1 LEQSIKQRIVGIA
14 VLLIAAVVLLPAL
27 FDGEGSYPLPL
38 ESRIP
43 APAPFPDAPRA
54 VPERPVVTADS
65 ADIRIA
71 TNPTLQA
78 IEEDVPEPVAQEQ
91 IAQDAAADATSDD
104 IRPSEP
110 LAPEAPANDTP
121 SLAPAAPEQTPAA
134 AIPEPAADATP
145 DATPRPAASAPASL
159 DSTGLPQGWSVRLA
173 SFSNQTNARNLVE
186 RLQTNG
192 HRAYMR
198 EVTSSQ
204 GPLTAVYVGPDVDRA
219 AAQRL
224 REQLQ
229 REYDLA
235 GIVVRY
241 EIEEL

>member
-1 LEQSIKQRIVGIA
+1 MEQSIKQRIVGIA
-14 VLLIAAVVLLPAL
+14 VLLVAAVVLLPAL

-43 APAPFPDAPRA
+43 APVPFPDAPRA
-54 VPERPVVTADS
+54 VPERPVITADS

-71 TNPTLQA
+71 TNPTLEA
-78 IEEDVPEPVAQEQ
+78 VEEEVPEPVAQEQ
-91 IAQDAAADATSDD
+91 IAQSAAESAPETPVDETPEISA
-104 IRPSEP
+104 P
-110 LAPEAPANDTP
+110 LART
-121 SLAPAAPEQTPAA
+121 APEQTPAPA
-134 AIPEPAADATP
+134 VPEPAPAAAPTP
-145 DATPRPAASAPASL
+145 TPAPAASAPASL

-186 RLQTNG
+186 RLQNNG
-192 HRAYMR
+192 HRAYTR
-198 EVTSSQ
+198 QLSSSQ

-224 REQLQ
+224 QAQLQ

>member
-1 LEQSIKQRIVGIA
+1 MEQSIKQRIVGIA

-43 APAPFPDAPRA
+43 APAPFPDTPRA

-71 TNPTLQA
+71 TNPTLQE
-78 IEEDVPEPVAQEQ
+78 IEEEVPEPVAQEQ
-91 IAQDAAADATSDD
+91 ITDGSAANATTDD
-104 IRPSEP
+104 IRFSDRPVPEP
-110 LAPEAPANDTP
+110 RPNDTVALAPT
-121 SLAPAAPEQTPAA
+121 APEQTPAA
-134 AIPEPAADATP
+134 VSEPEPEPEPAAS
-145 DATPRPAASAPASL
+145 AAASL

-186 RLQTNG
+186 RLQSNG
-192 HRAYMR
+192 HRAYTR
-198 EVTSSQ
+198 QLSSSR

-224 REQLQ
+224 QEQLQ
-229 REYDLA
+229 RDYDLA

>member
-1 LEQSIKQRIVGIA
+1 MEQSIKQRIVGIA

-54 VPERPVVTADS
+54 VPERPVVTSDS

-78 IEEDVPEPVAQEQ
+78 VEEDVPEPVAQEQ
-91 IAQDAAADATSDD
+91 IAAGSAIATTDD
-104 IRPSEP
+104 IQFSDRPVPEP
-110 LAPEAPANDTP
+110 EPE
-121 SLAPAAPEQTPAA
+121 PEPEPDVT
-134 AIPEPAADATP
+134 PEPAAS
-145 DATPRPAASAPASL
+145 AAASL

-186 RLQTNG
+186 RLQSNG
-192 HRAYMR
+192 HRAYTR
-198 EVTSSQ
+198 QLSSSQ

-229 REYDLA
+229 RDYDLA

>member
-1 LEQSIKQRIVGIA
+1 MEQSIKQRIVGIA

-78 IEEDVPEPVAQEQ
+78 VEEDVPEPVPQEQ
-91 IAQDAAADATSDD
+91 LADGSAAIAGDD
-104 IRPSEP
+104 TQSGDSP
-110 LAPEAPANDTP
+110 
-121 SLAPAAPEQTPAA
+121 APAAQVNESAPLPTAAEPATAQAAPELTPDAV
-134 AIPEPAADATP
+134 PDSPEEPAASTV
-145 DATPRPAASAPASL
+145 ASL

-186 RLQTNG
+186 RLQSNG
-192 HRAYMR
+192 HRAYTR
-198 EVTSSQ
+198 QVSSSQ

-229 REYDLA
+229 RDYDLA

>member
-1 LEQSIKQRIVGIA
+1 MEQSIKQRIVGIA
-14 VLLIAAVVLLPAL
+14 VLLVAAVVLLPAL

-43 APAPFPDAPRA
+43 APVPFPDAPRA
-54 VPERPVVTADS
+54 VPERPVITADS

-71 TNPTLQA
+71 TNPTLEA
-78 IEEDVPEPVAQEQ
+78 VEEEVPEPVAQEQ
-91 IAQDAAADATSDD
+91 IAQSVAETAPETPADETPEISA
-104 IRPSEP
+104 P
-110 LAPEAPANDTP
+110 LARTAPEQAPVPAVP
-121 SLAPAAPEQTPAA
+121 EPAPAATPA
-134 AIPEPAADATP
+134 
-145 DATPRPAASAPASL
+145 PAASAPASL

-186 RLQTNG
+186 RLQNNG
-192 HRAYMR
+192 HRAYTR
-198 EVTSSQ
+198 QLSSSQ

-224 REQLQ
+224 QEQLQ

>member
-14 VLLIAAVVLLPAL
+14 VLLVAAVVLLPAL

-43 APAPFPDAPRA
+43 APVPFPDAPRA
-54 VPERPVVTADS
+54 VPERPVITADS

-71 TNPTLQA
+71 TNPTLEA
-78 IEEDVPEPVAQEQ
+78 VEEEVPEPVAQEQ
-91 IAQDAAADATSDD
+91 IAQSVAETAPETPADETPEISA
-104 IRPSEP
+104 P
-110 LAPEAPANDTP
+110 LARTAPEQAPVPAVP
-121 SLAPAAPEQTPAA
+121 EPAPAATPA
-134 AIPEPAADATP
+134 
-145 DATPRPAASAPASL
+145 PAASAPASL

-186 RLQTNG
+186 RLQNNG
-192 HRAYMR
+192 HRAYTR
-198 EVTSSQ
+198 QLSSSQ

-224 REQLQ
+224 QEQLQ